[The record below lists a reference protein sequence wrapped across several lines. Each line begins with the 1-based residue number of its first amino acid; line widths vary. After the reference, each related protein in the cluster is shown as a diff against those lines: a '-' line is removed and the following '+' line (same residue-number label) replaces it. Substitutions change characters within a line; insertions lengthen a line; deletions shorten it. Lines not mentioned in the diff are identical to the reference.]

1 MNNRLVKKIKR
12 IVLLSIVGL
21 AVVGTFVFLW
31 KKAQPEVIEYEI
43 VTPERGTVETKTV
56 ATGNV
61 EPRYEILI
69 KPQISGIISEVLKEA
84 GQRVTEGEIIA
95 KVKVIPE
102 MGQLN
107 SAESR
112 VNVARISL
120 DQVEST
126 HRRDEQLFKQ
136 GILTA
141 EEFDVSKANYR
152 KAKEELA
159 NAQSSLE
166 IVRDGI
172 SRNSRSSSTTQIRST
187 ITGMILNVPIKVGNS
202 VIQSNSFNDGTTIAS
217 VANMNDMIFRG
228 NVDETEIGKIRE
240 GMPIKLTVGALG
252 TRTFDAVLEYVSPK
266 GEEKNGAI
274 QFEIKAA
281 VSLPDTSFVRA
292 GYSANAEIVLER
304 AENILTIP
312 ESTVEFHGDTA
323 FVQVVK
329 QEKPK
334 QIFEKRQIKT
344 GLSDG
349 IKIEVKEGL
358 TEKDKIRGAAIS
370 KDSKENKE
378 DNGPRRED

>member
-1 MNNRLVKKIKR
+1 MNNQLVKKIKR

-31 KKAQPEVIEYEI
+31 KKAQHEVIEYEI

-120 DQVEST
+120 EQVEST

-304 AENILTIP
+304 AANVLTIP

-370 KDSKENKE
+370 KEANNNNEAK
-378 DNGPRRED
+378 P

>member
-1 MNNRLVKKIKR
+1 MNNQLVKKIKR
-12 IVLLSIVGL
+12 IVLLSLVGL

-31 KKAQPEVIEYEI
+31 KKAQPEVTEYEI

-159 NAQSSLE
+159 NAQSALE

-172 SRNSRSSSTTQIRST
+172 SRNTRSSSTTQIRST

-304 AENILTIP
+304 AENVLTIP

-370 KDSKENKE
+370 KDANNNNEAK
-378 DNGPRRED
+378 P

>member
-1 MNNRLVKKIKR
+1 MNNQLVKKIKR

-187 ITGMILNVPIKVGNS
+187 ITGMILNVPVKVGNS

-304 AENILTIP
+304 AANVLTIP

-370 KDSKENKE
+370 KEANNNNEAK
-378 DNGPRRED
+378 P

>member
-12 IVLLSIVGL
+12 IVLLSVVGL

-31 KKAQPEVIEYEI
+31 KKAQPEVTEYEI

-159 NAQSSLE
+159 NAQSALE

-172 SRNSRSSSTTQIRST
+172 SRNTRSSSTTQIRST

-304 AENILTIP
+304 AENVLTIP

-334 QIFEKRQIKT
+334 QIFERRQIKT

-370 KDSKENKE
+370 KEANNNNEAK
-378 DNGPRRED
+378 P

>member
-12 IVLLSIVGL
+12 IVLLSLVGL

-31 KKAQPEVIEYEI
+31 KKAQPEVTEYEI

-172 SRNSRSSSTTQIRST
+172 SRNTRSSSTTQIRST

-304 AENILTIP
+304 AENVLTIP

-370 KDSKENKE
+370 KEANNNNEAK
-378 DNGPRRED
+378 P

>member
-1 MNNRLVKKIKR
+1 MNNQLVKKIKR
-12 IVLLSIVGL
+12 IVLLSLVGL

-31 KKAQPEVIEYEI
+31 KKAQPEVTEYEI

-112 VNVARISL
+112 VNVARINL
-120 DQVEST
+120 EQVEST

-159 NAQSSLE
+159 NAQSALE

-172 SRNSRSSSTTQIRST
+172 SRNTRSSSTTQIRST

-304 AENILTIP
+304 AANVLTIP

-370 KDSKENKE
+370 KEANNNNEAK
-378 DNGPRRED
+378 P

>member
-1 MNNRLVKKIKR
+1 MNNQLVKKIKR

-304 AENILTIP
+304 AANVLTIP

-323 FVQVVK
+323 FVLVVK

-370 KDSKENKE
+370 KDANNNNEAK
-378 DNGPRRED
+378 P

>member
-12 IVLLSIVGL
+12 IVLLSVVGL

-69 KPQISGIISEVLKEA
+69 KPQISGIISEVPKEA

-304 AENILTIP
+304 AANVLTIP

-370 KDSKENKE
+370 KEANNNNEAKA
-378 DNGPRRED
+378 

>member
-1 MNNRLVKKIKR
+1 MNNQLVKKIKR
-12 IVLLSIVGL
+12 IVLLSLVGL

-141 EEFDVSKANYR
+141 EELDVSKANYR

-304 AENILTIP
+304 AANVLTIP

-370 KDSKENKE
+370 KEANNNNEAK
-378 DNGPRRED
+378 P

>member
-1 MNNRLVKKIKR
+1 MNNQLVKKIKR

-159 NAQSSLE
+159 NAQSALE

-304 AENILTIP
+304 AENVLTIP

-370 KDSKENKE
+370 KEANNNNEAK
-378 DNGPRRED
+378 P

>member
-12 IVLLSIVGL
+12 IVLLSLVGL
-21 AVVGTFVFLW
+21 AVVGTLVFLW
-31 KKAQPEVIEYEI
+31 KKAQPEVTEYEI

-159 NAQSSLE
+159 NAQSALE

-172 SRNSRSSSTTQIRST
+172 SRNTRSSSTTQIRST

-304 AENILTIP
+304 AENVLTIP

-370 KDSKENKE
+370 KDANNNNEAK
-378 DNGPRRED
+378 P

>member
-31 KKAQPEVIEYEI
+31 KKAQPEVTEYEI

-252 TRTFDAVLEYVSPK
+252 SRTFDAVLEYVSPK

-304 AENILTIP
+304 AENVLTIP

-370 KDSKENKE
+370 KEANNNNEAKQ
-378 DNGPRRED
+378 

>member
-12 IVLLSIVGL
+12 IVLLSVVGL

-31 KKAQPEVIEYEI
+31 KKAQPEVTEYEI

-252 TRTFDAVLEYVSPK
+252 SRTFDAVLEYVSPK

-304 AENILTIP
+304 AENVLTIP

-370 KDSKENKE
+370 KEANNNNEAKQ
-378 DNGPRRED
+378 

>member
-1 MNNRLVKKIKR
+1 M
-12 IVLLSIVGL
+12 
-21 AVVGTFVFLW
+21 T
-31 KKAQPEVIEYEI
+31 EYEI

-159 NAQSSLE
+159 NAQSALE

-172 SRNSRSSSTTQIRST
+172 SRNTRSSSTTQIRST

-304 AENILTIP
+304 AENVLTIP

-370 KDSKENKE
+370 KEANNNNEAK
-378 DNGPRRED
+378 P

>member
-1 MNNRLVKKIKR
+1 MNNQLVKKIKR

-31 KKAQPEVIEYEI
+31 KKAQPEVTEYEI

-172 SRNSRSSSTTQIRST
+172 SRNTRSSSTTQIRST

-304 AENILTIP
+304 AANVLTIP

-370 KDSKENKE
+370 KEANNNNEAK
-378 DNGPRRED
+378 P

>member
-1 MNNRLVKKIKR
+1 MNNQLVKKIKR
-12 IVLLSIVGL
+12 IVLLSVVGL

-31 KKAQPEVIEYEI
+31 KKAQPEVTEYEI

-120 DQVEST
+120 EQVEST

-172 SRNSRSSSTTQIRST
+172 SRNTRSSSTTQIRST

-304 AENILTIP
+304 AANVLTIP

-370 KDSKENKE
+370 KEANNNNEAK
-378 DNGPRRED
+378 P

>member
-12 IVLLSIVGL
+12 IVLLSLVGL
-21 AVVGTFVFLW
+21 AVVGTFVLLW
-31 KKAQPEVIEYEI
+31 KKAQPEVTEYEI

-159 NAQSSLE
+159 NAQSALE

-172 SRNSRSSSTTQIRST
+172 SRNTRSSSTTQIRST

-304 AENILTIP
+304 AENVLTIP

-370 KDSKENKE
+370 KEANNNNEAK
-378 DNGPRRED
+378 P